1 MRTLEGLK
9 ELRATAAEGRA
20 VLILEFDAGFDPEY
34 MASTV
39 VAMIDG
45 LLLEM
50 SLVPLYE
57 GQRLWKDILHR
68 LEEEGLILWQIIPGF
83 SDPESGRSLQFDGVF
98 YRDPARS

>member
-1 MRTLEGLK
+1 
-9 ELRATAAEGRA
+9 
-20 VLILEFDAGFDPEY
+20 
-34 MASTV
+34 
-39 VAMIDG
+39 
-45 LLLEM
+45 M

-68 LEEEGLILWQIIPGF
+68 LEAEGFVLWQIIPGF